1 MLSWS
6 MSFLVGFT
14 FLSTFLGQIADLM
27 NSFFPDSAIKLKER
41 LLNTN
46 VVGRKEV
53 QYKKE
58 NEKRIERLEKLV
70 EIMDDDDVELI
81 TQRVARIR
89 EKKNVLIHLLYQTK
103 IELEHYKKRG
113 ERYDSISYPMVCQE
127 ENMLNEV
134 ITNTRIEREKLETYR
149 DGRADSS
156 EGLSLP
162 TSGSIHSYVDDGE
175 PQLLMGIKLKLRK
188 GRKSAKEKLKASMYI

>member
-1 MLSWS
+1 

-149 DGRADSS
+149 DGRAHGS

>member
-1 MLSWS
+1 MLAWS

-27 NSFFPDSAIKLKER
+27 NSVFPDSAIKLKER

-46 VVGRKEV
+46 VVGKKEV
-53 QYKKE
+53 EYKKE
-58 NEKRIERLEKLV
+58 NEKRIEKLEKLV

-89 EKKNVLIHLLYQTK
+89 EKKNVLVHLLYQTK

-113 ERYDSISYPMVCQE
+113 ERYGSISYPMVCQE

-149 DGRADSS
+149 DGRAYGS
-156 EGLSLP
+156 EGSSLP
-162 TSGSIHSYVDDGE
+162 TSGSKHSYVDDEE
-175 PQLLMGIKLKLRK
+175 PQLLMGMKLKLRK
-188 GRKSAKEKLKASMYI
+188 GRKSAKEKLKASWYI

>member
-1 MLSWS
+1 

-27 NSFFPDSAIKLKER
+27 NSVFPDSAIKLKER

-46 VVGRKEV
+46 VVGKKEV
-53 QYKKE
+53 EYKKE
-58 NEKRIERLEKLV
+58 NEKRIEKLEKLV

-89 EKKNVLIHLLYQTK
+89 EKKNVLVHLLYQTK

-149 DGRADSS
+149 DGRAHGS
-156 EGLSLP
+156 EGSSLP
-162 TSGSIHSYVDDGE
+162 TSGSKHSYVDDEE
-175 PQLLMGIKLKLRK
+175 PQLLMGMKLKLRK
-188 GRKSAKEKLKASMYI
+188 GRKSAKEKLKASWYI

>member
-1 MLSWS
+1 